1 MKRLSRKL
9 LIASASLLIALGSPA
24 VALPAFAAPADA
36 VVLEDTQ
43 KKDVPLAP
51 TDEVTLEDHTTSE
64 DKDKATLPEQK
75 SPSEGTFSSD
85 SSEKPALGGDLPPAG
100 DTPGADDV
108 EKAGED
114 GADGAD
120 ARKDAGAEPAAE
132 PTDDT
137 KPTDGLGD
145 GGGAVDVPPVN
156 VTYNTHVQNI
166 GWGENGSTAGENGTT
181 AGTTG
186 KGLRVEAFTVN
197 VSGVEG
203 LGVQY
208 KAHVQ
213 NQGWLDWEKDG
224 NPAGTTGES
233 LRVEAIRLLL
243 TGAQAN
249 QYNIWYRV
257 HAQNVGWMGW
267 ARDGELAGTAGMSY
281 RVEALQVRVLP
292 AGSAT
297 PAADG
302 QNEAM
307 PFLGDLTVTAHVQNI
322 GWQSAV
328 PDPQA
333 AGTTGRSLRVEAVR
347 IALAGQDRTDG
358 AISGGITYRAH
369 VQNIGWQDWVS
380 DGAVAGTTGQGLRVE
395 ALQAKLTGDMAT
407 KYDLYYRAHVSN
419 IGWMPWAENGA
430 YAGTQGMSARVEA
443 IQLRLVPAGSAAP
456 ADDGSHQAHHAF
468 LGAPTVAYAA
478 YVQGAGWQA
487 DVSNGAT
494 AGVTGKG
501 LRTEAIRVALVD
513 TDATGATGGI
523 AYRTH
528 VQNVGWQD
536 WVADGTVAGA
546 PDQGLRMEALQ
557 ISLTGDLARDYDVY
571 YRAHVQNGGWLNW
584 ARNGATAGS
593 VGQGLR
599 VEAYEVVLRVKG
611 QAAPG
616 ETLAPV
622 YVNPTAG
629 QAAVIDAAK
638 SVPSP
643 GNGLC
648 AMWVSQVFERA
659 GQPYALGNAN
669 DMYYS
674 YCTSSDESVIKPGMV
689 VAVAKH
695 NHTYM
700 GGIYGHIGVYVGN
713 GQIMDN
719 IGYIRTINFHEWTN
733 WYGEVVP
740 PKWGWF
746 NGIALA

>member
-137 KPTDGLGD
+137 KPTDGLGND
-145 GGGAVDVPPVN
+145 GGAVDVPPVN

-369 VQNIGWQDWVS
+369 VQN
-380 DGAVAGTTGQGLRVE
+380 
-395 ALQAKLTGDMAT
+395 
-407 KYDLYYRAHVSN
+407 
-419 IGWMPWAENGA
+419 
-430 YAGTQGMSARVEA
+430 
-443 IQLRLVPAGSAAP
+443 
-456 ADDGSHQAHHAF
+456 
-468 LGAPTVAYAA
+468 
-478 YVQGAGWQA
+478 
-487 DVSNGAT
+487 
-494 AGVTGKG
+494 
-501 LRTEAIRVALVD
+501 
-513 TDATGATGGI
+513 
-523 AYRTH
+523 
-528 VQNVGWQD
+528 VGWQD
-536 WVADGTVAGA
+536 WVADGAVAGA
-546 PDQGLRMEALQ
+546 PDRGLRMEALQ
-557 ISLTGDLARDYDVY
+557 ISLSGDLARDYDVY

-593 VGQGLR
+593 VGQGLHI
-599 VEAYEVVLRVKG
+599 EAYEVVLRVKG

-674 YCTSSDESVIKPGMV
+674 YCTTSDESAIKPGMV

-700 GGIYGHIGVYVGN
+700 GSIYGHIGVYVGN

-746 NGIALA
+746 NSIALA